1 MKTILAASTDV
12 SQEDHQDQDRFKAK
26 EEEENANREVNLLE
40 DEQKKANQVQDGK
53 KHEAMS
59 SATTPPGNALDGA
72 LGEATGLHYQNVD
85 QGYTRKTSVYQGYP
99 LHPQQGR
106 VYQPNFKQASSM
118 GSQSYRGQQPSV
130 MDTIYQQLH
139 GVKAGQYKD
148 GGNRHQVGLD
158 NGAGDSLDHLS
169 TQLQSV
175 LDFSRLPSLEE
186 ALSPS
191 GSPPLP
197 PSPPSFPLFSRHPTI
212 NEAQIWGLHETPRAP
227 GPSSG
232 RAPLHPLP
240 PRDFYGSSLS
250 LRRPWP
256 SSNLPSPPAASS
268 KPSLDGILCT
278 SLVAL
283 TNKHREGKYWF
294 KSGCPTPDPRW

>member
-1 MKTILAASTDV
+1 MVNCVSSHTVGVSMKTTLEASNDV

-26 EEEENANREVNLLE
+26 EVKEEDVKREVKLLQ
-40 DEQKKANQVQDGK
+40 DEPKKAYQVPNEK
-53 KHEAMS
+53 KLEGMS
-59 SATTPPGNALDGA
+59 SDATPPGNALDGT
-72 LGEATGLHYQNVD
+72 LREAAGLHYQNVD
-85 QGYTRKTSVYQGYP
+85 QGYTRKTLVYQGYP

-106 VYQPNFKQASSM
+106 VYQPNFKQAFSV

-139 GVKAGQYKD
+139 GVKAGQYQD

-191 GSPPLP
+191 GIQ
-197 PSPPSFPLFSRHPTI
+197 H
-212 NEAQIWGLHETPRAP
+212 
-227 GPSSG
+227 
-232 RAPLHPLP
+232 
-240 PRDFYGSSLS
+240 
-250 LRRPWP
+250 
-256 SSNLPSPPAASS
+256 
-268 KPSLDGILCT
+268 
-278 SLVAL
+278 
-283 TNKHREGKYWF
+283 
-294 KSGCPTPDPRW
+294 